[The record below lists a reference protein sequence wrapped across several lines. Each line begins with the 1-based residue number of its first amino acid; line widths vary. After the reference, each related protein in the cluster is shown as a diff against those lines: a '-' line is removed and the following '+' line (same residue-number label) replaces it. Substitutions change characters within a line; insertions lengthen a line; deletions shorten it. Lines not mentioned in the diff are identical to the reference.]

1 MLIIEFVPRNPE
13 GGTNNLL
20 PCPIAFMGNYSDAA
34 CEIPATWPVG
44 DSFGSEHVSGVQVC
58 ESRGLMAVYA
68 APTLRT
74 DTPERRRSACGSRG
88 ALKFEQLQRATLDH
102 ELLLALDRDGNGVDR
117 MEFVV
122 GMLAQIG
129 VISWTDVQTFMD
141 KFDEFDTD
149 RSGRLDKADLQRM
162 FDHSHEILAPGHG
175 AAVRG
180 VARFAALRR
189 TCSCTSSS
197 TRSLGRAMSF
207 GGRARTQVVAR

>member
-1 MLIIEFVPRNPE
+1 MLIIEF
-13 GGTNNLL
+13 
-20 PCPIAFMGNYSDAA
+20 
-34 CEIPATWPVG
+34 
-44 DSFGSEHVSGVQVC
+44 
-58 ESRGLMAVYA
+58 
-68 APTLRT
+68 
-74 DTPERRRSACGSRG
+74 
-88 ALKFEQLQRATLDH
+88 